1 MTERQQKYQAQYEEG
16 LIGMLVSEYMDV
28 LGEGLLAEAE
38 AARQDPALAP
48 SEQDRARF
56 LKAMDRHYRKQEIS
70 AWLKAGRQALKIA
83 GIVICILS
91 VAFAVSYV
99 TVEAF
104 RIRANNFFIETHS
117 RYTELLPQEPGGID
131 LSDYDEEV
139 VKALPTYLPEGFEL
153 TRLDNEG
160 TYITAEYRFGDQL
173 IVYGR
178 YSVEETGNP
187 RVDTEDMDYADY
199 IEVNGCR
206 AFLVEKDK
214 KISLNWYSTKY
225 RFSLKGHMSREES
238 VTIAE
243 SVNIL

>member
-16 LIGMLVSEYMDV
+16 LIGILVSEYMDV
-28 LGEGLLAEAE
+28 WGEELLTEAE

-160 TYITAEYRFGDQL
+160 AYITAEYRAGDQL
-173 IVYGR
+173 ITYRKYPIEG
-178 YSVEETGNP
+178 GNP
-187 RVDTEDMDYADY
+187 RVDTENVDYADH
-199 IEVNGCR
+199 IVINGCE
-206 AFLVEKDK
+206 AFLVK
-214 KISLNWYSTKY
+214 KNNKLSLNWYTLEY
-225 RFSLKGHMSREES
+225 RYSLRGYVSEEEI
-238 VTIAE
+238 VAIAE